1 VRKRICVTVAAAAA
15 LAAGVVSVAPSDE
28 SHAATLF
35 SNGPL
40 ITEPNGG
47 TGAIAGQPLSRA
59 DSFPLTPTLNGAT
72 TGVGATHSLGVA
84 VAENF
89 VVPAWGWDLDSVTV
103 YAFQTSQTTPTVTD
117 VYINLWTSA
126 PYSADSPPPR
136 PEPLPA
142 PLLSTPLHLA
152 AGPGSFVA
160 HRVSGSS
167 TSTVRPIFAYT
178 VSLNGLPNAGV
189 LGPGE
194 YWLEWSM
201 DGATSPSVN
210 VFVPLVS
217 PRTAAYDLNARLYN
231 IPLAGMPL
239 CWFEGREGYQNE
251 ANPGRPYA
259 LAFELH
265 GTELPEP
272 AAGVMVVA
280 ATLLITRR
288 RTRTWPRGS

>member
-1 VRKRICVTVAAAAA
+1 MTRRICISSVAAAA
-15 LAAGVVSVAPSDE
+15 LAAGVVSVATSE
-28 SHAATLF
+28 KLHAARLF

-40 ITEPNGG
+40 ITDPTGG
-47 TGAIAGQPLSRA
+47 TGPIAGQPLSRA
-59 DSFPLTPTLNGAT
+59 DSFPLSPTLSAAT

-89 VVPAWGWDLDSVTV
+89 VVPAWGWDLDAVTV

-117 VYINLWTSA
+117 VYINLWPSA

-136 PEPLPA
+136 PDPLPTPVLA
-142 PLLSTPLHLA
+142 TPLHLA
-152 AGPGSFVA
+152 AGPGTFVA

-178 VSLNGLPNAGV
+178 VSLDGLPDAGV

-201 DGATSPSVN
+201 DGATSPSAN

-231 IPLAGMPL
+231 IPLPGMPFS
-239 CWFEGREGYQNE
+239 WFEGREGYQNE

-272 AAGVMVVA
+272 AAGSLLVA
-280 ATLLITRR
+280 AAVLLRR
-288 RTRTWPRGS
+288 RRQPGQPFPN